1 MSHNLTRA
9 PLVLALI
16 AGGLLASGEVTAQA
30 DDTPAAAATTQNQK
44 SVALADQSSVTLTPA
59 AQPAE
64 DATIN
69 ESAAP
74 TTDETTPPTT
84 TTDESEPPAV
94 DSATPD
100 PVDDSTTGSMKA
112 VTNDETTDSTATNPD
127 TITAKE
133 TAKTIDKQKSPE
145 KPVVD
150 PTTPKDGTTTAVRS
164 TTATPTG
171 LAKTAAKVTPQSDP
185 ADDELVMIA
194 DPTLEQAVRD
204 SFSLKG
210 DAPLTYGV
218 IRRYGT
224 NGFDG
229 QVPLNIKIINGK
241 TITSF
246 EGLDALKYLPQNKM
260 ITFYATIADDK
271 QVAANLDFSPLVNL
285 RFKQFEVS
293 SNYFGAMS
301 DTALQTIMQI
311 DPTIIDSVSLS
322 GSLYMKNKNGMTNRQ
337 LAILGPWLTT
347 VANNGHGAYGFN
359 HLTLTNNCLTDFTP
373 LSGITTKD
381 AWITAIGQYYDNPDP
396 INIVIGQPAI
406 FSATESIGFLGEP
419 LIFNAPY
426 SFNANDEGTYAPI
439 TNLGNGKLQI
449 DTPFIYDNDPINN
462 WITYGPYGFIFA
474 GGPSE
479 KYVDVI
485 YPNNIELQYDVRIYR
500 QVNWLEHPQLTIK
513 LMTTD
518 GQELATVDRDGK
530 LIGDAFDVTDL
541 TKRDGYTF
549 VADKS
554 DDLTG
559 TYQQDP
565 QTLTLVFKKT
575 PPTVTPPGGPDPET
589 PETPDPGNPEVP
601 ETPDPGNPGT
611 PGEPGNPGNVVTPGG
626 DGDLVTP
633 DKPGSGNNVQTGG
646 AGAGSTATVMPT
658 ATGTLNHDQAQQQ
671 QAALPQTDESSQTFL
686 ATLGAACLALLSGL
700 GLALFKRR

>member
-1 MSHNLTRA
+1 MMSHNLTRA

-30 DDTPAAAATTQNQK
+30 NDTPTPAETTQNQK
-44 SVALADQSSVTLTPA
+44 GVALADQSSVTLTPA
-59 AQPAE
+59 AQPTE
-64 DATIN
+64 DATAN
-69 ESAAP
+69 EPANS

-84 TTDESEPPAV
+84 TTDETGLPAV
-94 DSATPD
+94 DSVMPE
-100 PVDDSTTGSMKA
+100 STTDSMKT
-112 VTNDETTDSTATNPD
+112 VTDDETTEPTATKPD
-127 TITAKE
+127 TTPTKVTDNQE
-133 TAKTIDKQKSPE
+133 TTE
-145 KPVVD
+145 KPAVN
-150 PTTPKDGTTTAVRS
+150 PAAPKDGTTTTVRS
-164 TTATPTG
+164 TTTAPTG
-171 LAKTAAKVTPQSDP
+171 LAKTAAEVTPQSDP

-194 DPTLEQAVRD
+194 DATLEQAVREG
-204 SFSLKG
+204 FSLKG
-210 DAPLTYGV
+210 DTPLTYGV

-229 QVPLNIKIINGK
+229 QVPLSIKVVNGK

-246 EGLDALKYLPQNKM
+246 EGLDALKYLPQNKL
-260 ITFYATIADDK
+260 ITFYVTIADDK

-301 DTALQTIMQI
+301 DTALQTLMQI

-337 LAILGPWLTT
+337 LALLGPWLTT

-381 AWITAIGQYYDNPDP
+381 AWITAIGQYYDNTDP

-439 TNLGNGKLQI
+439 TNLGDGKLQI
-449 DTPFIYDNDPINN
+449 DTPFIYDNDPANN

-474 GGPSE
+474 GGPAE
-479 KYVDVI
+479 KYVNVI

-500 QVNWLEHPQLTIK
+500 QVNWLEHPQLTVK

-541 TKRDGYTF
+541 TTRDGYTF

-601 ETPDPGNPGT
+601 GTPDPGNPDPGNPGT
-611 PGEPGNPGNVVTPGG
+611 PGEPGDPGDVVIPGG

-633 DKPGSGNNVQTGG
+633 DKPGNGNNVQTGG

-658 ATGTLNHDQAQQQ
+658 TTGSLNHDQAQQQ
-671 QAALPQTDESSQTFL
+671 QATLPQTDENSQSFL
-686 ATLGAACLALLSGL
+686 AALGAACLALLSGL